1 MILRFWG
8 ARGSYP
14 TPTTGDEIRSRIA
27 SVIQRVRPS
36 DIADPTC
43 RERFL
48 ASLPPWLFGA
58 VSGNT
63 ACVEVRLSSGVSLI
77 FDAGS
82 GIARLSNYFARQPKT
97 TTEYHILYTH
107 FHYDHIQGLPFF
119 APAYN
124 PANTVNFYSPVPE
137 FRETLENQMVRPYF
151 PITMTGQMGANLKFH
166 VLTGDQIE
174 IGGARITWRALNHP
188 FGAFGY
194 RIEDGGRV
202 LVHATDVELER
213 SDFDTT
219 EENSNF
225 FEGADVLIL
234 DTQYTLG
241 EALDK
246 YNWGHS
252 SYSIGVEFATAWH
265 VGRLYMFHHE
275 PQYDDKKLYKNL
287 QAARWYAQRL
297 GNEALEVFLA
307 EEGPEISV

>member
-1 MILRFWG
+1 MVLRFWG

-27 SVIQRVRPS
+27 SVVQRIRPS
-36 DIADPTC
+36 DIASAEC

-63 ACVEVRLSSGVSLI
+63 SCVEVRLKSGVSLI

-82 GIARLSNYFARQPKT
+82 GIARLSNHFSKQPRP
-97 TTEYHILYTH
+97 TTEYHILFTH

-119 APAYN
+119 AQAYN
-124 PANTVNFYSPVPE
+124 PKCTVHFYSPAE
-137 FRETLENQMVRPYF
+137 DFQEILYNQMVAPYF
-151 PITMTGQMGANLKFH
+151 PISMKERMGAKLRFH
-166 VLTGDQIE
+166 HITDKHID
-174 IGGARITWRALNHP
+174 IGGARISWRPLNHP
-188 FGAFGY
+188 SIAYGY
-194 RIEDGGRV
+194 RIEEEGKV
-202 LVHATDVELER
+202 LIHATDVELQK

-219 EENSNF
+219 TENSNF

-241 EALDK
+241 EAIDK
-246 YNWGHS
+246 FNWGHS

-265 VGRLYMFHHE
+265 VARLYMFHHE
-275 PQYDDKKLYKNL
+275 PQYDDKKLHKNL

-297 GNEALEVFLA
+297 GNDSLEVHLA
-307 EEGPEISV
+307 EEGPETTI